1 MTQGLC
7 RLPRSRVSPFAT
19 GILPRENRQIM
30 ETVSI
35 EKDIKQEHIGQAYL
49 MVSKVA
55 DYNGY
60 RLQRIEK
67 LPGGLTNENFKVT
80 VGNTDYAL
88 RVAGKGTAAMIN
100 RPAEANNAGIMAEA
114 GINPELFYYDSVT
127 GDKIDKYIDG
137 KTLHVPDFQTEEAPK
152 YIKLI
157 AKTLHEVHN
166 SGKEFKGKF
175 DFIDEFYSYV
185 GLIEKNSIKVY
196 DGHDK
201 VMAKMTE
208 IQTILE
214 KNPRRQTP
222 THNDPLPENWIVK
235 DDRIYLI
242 DWEYGG
248 IGDPIM
254 DVAAFSLEVGLTEEQ
269 EQLLI
274 REYFGREATPKEF
287 AMILIDKFINDALW
301 YLWAPIQ
308 IFNGKPADFYWGYGE
323 NRFNRAVEL
332 MNSEKFNHYL
342 DILRN

>member
-1 MTQGLC
+1 
-7 RLPRSRVSPFAT
+7 
-19 GILPRENRQIM
+19 M

-35 EKDIKQEHIGQAYL
+35 EKDIRQEHIGQAYL
-49 MVSKVA
+49 MVSKVGG
-55 DYNGY
+55 YNGH
-60 RLQRIEK
+60 RVEQIEK

-80 VGNTDYAL
+80 IGGSHYAL

-100 RPAEANNAGIMAEA
+100 RPAEDNNAHLMAAA
-114 GINPELFYYDSVT
+114 GINPELFYYDPVT

-137 KTLHVPDFQTEEAPK
+137 KTLHVPDFATDDADS
-152 YIKLI
+152 YIRMI
-157 AKTLHEVHN
+157 ARTLHDVHH
-166 SGKEFKGKF
+166 SDKEFKGKF
-175 DFIDEFYSYV
+175 DFIEEFYSYV
-185 GLIEKNSIKVY
+185 RLIEKNSIKVY
-196 DGHDK
+196 DGHDA

-208 IQTILE
+208 IQAILE

-254 DVAAFSLEVGLTEEQ
+254 DVAAFSLEVGLTPEQ
-269 EQLLI
+269 EQLLL
-274 REYFGREATPKEF
+274 REYFGREATPEEY
-287 AMILIDKFINDALW
+287 AMILVDKFINDALW

-308 IFNGKPADFYWGYGE
+308 IFNGKPADFYWGYGL

-332 MNSEKFNHYL
+332 MNSDTFNHYL
-342 DILRN
+342 KILRK

>member
-1 MTQGLC
+1 
-7 RLPRSRVSPFAT
+7 
-19 GILPRENRQIM
+19 M

-35 EKDIKQEHIGQAYL
+35 EQDIKQEHIGQAYL

-55 DYNGY
+55 SYNGN

-80 VGNTDYAL
+80 IGGADYAL
-88 RVAGKGTAAMIN
+88 RVAGKGTSAMIN
-100 RPAEANNAGIMAEA
+100 RPAEANNASIMAKA
-114 GINPELFYYDSVT
+114 GINPELFYYDSET

-137 KTLHVPDFQTEEAPK
+137 KTLHVPDFQTDEAPK

-185 GLIEKNSIKVY
+185 RLIEKNSIKVY

-208 IQTILE
+208 IQSILE

-222 THNDPLPENWIVK
+222 THNDPLPENWIVQG
-235 DDRIYLI
+235 DRIYLI

-254 DVAAFSLEVGLTEEQ
+254 DIAAFSLEVGLTEEQ

-274 REYFGREATPKEF
+274 REYFGREATPAEY

-308 IFNGKPADFYWGYGE
+308 MFNGKPADFYWGYGE

-332 MNSEKFNHYL
+332 MNSQKFNHYL
-342 DILRN
+342 DILRK

>member
-1 MTQGLC
+1 
-7 RLPRSRVSPFAT
+7 
-19 GILPRENRQIM
+19 M

-55 DYNGY
+55 GYNGY
-60 RLQRIEK
+60 RVEQIEK

-80 VGNTDYAL
+80 VGGKQYAL

-100 RPAEANNAGIMAEA
+100 RPAEDNNAHLMAKA
-114 GINPELFYYDSVT
+114 GINPELYYYDPVT

-137 KTLHVPDFQTEEAPK
+137 KTLHIPDFQTDEASN
-152 YIKLI
+152 YIKMI
-157 AKTLHEVHN
+157 AKTLNEVHN
-166 SGKEFKGKF
+166 SDKEFKGKF
-175 DFIDEFYSYV
+175 DFIEEFYSYV
-185 GLIEKNSIKVY
+185 KLVENNNIKVY

-201 VMAKMTE
+201 VMTKMEE
-208 IQTILE
+208 IQAILE

-254 DVAAFSLEVGLTEEQ
+254 DVAAFSLEVGLTVEQ
-269 EQLLI
+269 EQLLL
-274 REYFGREATPKEF
+274 REYFGREATAEEY
-287 AMILIDKFINDALW
+287 AMILVDKFINDALW

-308 IFNGKPADFYWGYGE
+308 MFNGKPADFYWDYGL
-323 NRFNRAVEL
+323 NRFNRAVDL
-332 MNSEKFNHYL
+332 MNSEEFNHYL
-342 DILRN
+342 NILRK

>member
-1 MTQGLC
+1 
-7 RLPRSRVSPFAT
+7 
-19 GILPRENRQIM
+19 M

-35 EKDIKQEHIGQAYL
+35 EKDIKPEHIGQAYL

-55 DYNGY
+55 SYNGS
-60 RLQRIEK
+60 RIERIEK
-67 LPGGLTNENFKVT
+67 LHGGLTNENFKIT
-80 VGNTDYAL
+80 VGGTDYAL

-100 RPAEANNAGIMAEA
+100 RPAEANNASVMAAA

-127 GDKIDKYIDG
+127 GDKIDFYIDG
-137 KTLHVPDFQTEEAPK
+137 KTLHVPDFQTDDAAK

-157 AKTLHEVHN
+157 AKMLHQVHN
-166 SGKEFKGKF
+166 CGKEFKGKF
-175 DFIDEFYSYV
+175 DFIAEFYRYV
-185 GLIEKNSIKVY
+185 DLIEKNSIKVY

-201 VMAKMTE
+201 VMAKMME
-208 IQTILE
+208 IQAILE

-222 THNDPLPENWIVK
+222 THNDPLPENWLYK

-254 DVAAFSLEVGLTEEQ
+254 DVAAFSLEVGLTAEQ

-274 REYFGREATPKEF
+274 REYFDREATPEEY

-308 IFNGKPADFYWGYGE
+308 IFNGKPADFYWDYGL

-332 MNSEKFNHYL
+332 MNSEKFNHFMN
-342 DILRN
+342 ILRK

>member
-1 MTQGLC
+1 
-7 RLPRSRVSPFAT
+7 
-19 GILPRENRQIM
+19 M

-55 DYNGY
+55 GYNGH
-60 RLQRIEK
+60 RVERIEK

-80 VGNTDYAL
+80 IGGNHYAL

-100 RPAEANNAGIMAEA
+100 RPAEDNNAHLMATA
-114 GINPELFYYDSVT
+114 GINPELFYYDPVT

-137 KTLHVPDFQTEEAPK
+137 KTLHVPDFATSEADN
-152 YIKLI
+152 YIKMI
-157 AKTLHEVHN
+157 ARTLDEVHN
-166 SGKEFKGKF
+166 SSKEFKGKF
-175 DFIDEFYSYV
+175 DFIEEFYSYV
-185 GLIEKNSIKVY
+185 RLIEKNSIKVY
-196 DGHDK
+196 DGHDA
-201 VMAKMTE
+201 VMAKMAE
-208 IQTILE
+208 IQAILE

-254 DVAAFSLEVGLTEEQ
+254 DVAAFSLEVGLTREQ
-269 EQLLI
+269 EQLLL
-274 REYFGREATPKEF
+274 REYFGREATPAEY
-287 AMILIDKFINDALW
+287 AMILVDKFINDALW

-308 IFNGKPADFYWGYGE
+308 MFNGKPADFYWGYGL

-332 MNSEKFNHYL
+332 MNSDTFNHYL
-342 DILRN
+342 NILRK